1 MKQTSVSEQ
10 VAGLGDLTVVTP
22 PAGKIFNVTLVYH
35 DPQTHTWATEV
46 YERLRRLAGKNSV
59 RATWWKISDL
69 IEPGVLAGAVSTAM
83 RADVIVVAIDGEERL
98 SLPFNFWVDTWLP
111 NRLQGAGCLVA
122 LIGRREQ
129 ANGQTNKARDYLR
142 AVAREG
148 RFEFLVEERRLP
160 TEPAL
165 PFRQPVRPSRPNLDP
180 VNMRALVGI
189 GCGIRHRA
197 A

>member
-10 VAGLGDLTVVTP
+10 GAGLRDLGVVAP
-22 PAGKIFNVTLVYH
+22 PVGKIFNVTVAYH
-35 DPQTHTWATEV
+35 DPHTYTWATEV
-46 YERLRRLAGKNSV
+46 YERVRRVAGENPV

-69 IEPGVLAGAVSTAM
+69 AEPGVLAGAVSTAM

-98 SLPFNFWVDTWLP
+98 SLPFNVWVDTWLP

-129 ANGQTNKARDYLR
+129 ANGQTNKAREYLR
-142 AVAREG
+142 AVARAG
-148 RFEFLVEERRLP
+148 CFEFLVEERRLP

-165 PFRQPVRPSRPNLDP
+165 LFRQPVRPSRPNLYP
-180 VNMRALVGI
+180 VHVRALVGI
-189 GCGIRHRA
+189 GCGVRHRA

>member
-10 VAGLGDLTVVTP
+10 GAGLSDLAVVAP

-35 DPQTHTWATEV
+35 DPHTHTWATEV
-46 YERLRRLAGKNSV
+46 YERVRRVAGENSV

-69 IEPGVLAGAVSTAM
+69 AEPGVLAGAVSTAM

-98 SLPFNFWVDTWLP
+98 SLPFNVWVDTWLP

-129 ANGQTNKARDYLR
+129 ANGQTNKAREYLR

-148 RFEFLVEERRLP
+148 RFEFLAEERRLP

-165 PFRQPVRPSRPNLDP
+165 LFRQPVRPSRPNLYP
-180 VNMRALVGI
+180 VHVRALVGI